1 MNGGSR
7 LGLGIVA
14 LVALCCAGPLVL
26 SLLASGALLGVLS
39 MVLAEG
45 RPLLVVI
52 SAVFVVLWGA
62 SVLVDIAALIATVA
76 S

>member
-52 SAVFVVLWGA
+52 SAVFVVLGA
-62 SVLVDIAALIATVA
+62 WLVTRRRG